1 MTDLKFS
8 TPINIPKCTYCDRPA
23 IYKRKTSGEYFCKRC
38 FIQGFLRRLHRTI
51 AKYSMLTPHSKILIP
66 LLPDIPYT
74 SMALIHAITKL
85 EEKYPSEIK
94 IVIPLDVPWVD
105 KILVYLKKN
114 LYKSNVVIYGSKYAS
129 YYGEMT
135 SLSERYC
142 LSRMIALVF
151 ASKLSSLSVLLPY
164 NLDTLAI
171 LFLSSIISSEIALG
185 LDLVAVKTYGNI
197 TLGYPFYDMI
207 WEDIAFYNYINSITF
222 LEVDYKQYARCN
234 EYEKIA
240 FDMYRELS
248 TDTKELGYNILK
260 NPRVLTTI
268 MNLDECEDSPCPK
281 SLDGNNRLCQRI
293 GLIHEELRD
302 VKLEILYP

>member
-1 MTDLKFS
+1 MTDLKS
-8 TPINIPKCTYCDRPA
+8 NIPKCTYCGRPA
-23 IYKRKTSGEYFCKRC
+23 VYKRKTSGEYFCERC

-51 AKYSMLTPHSKILIP
+51 AKYSMLTPYSKILTP

-94 IVIPLDVPWVD
+94 IVIPLDTPWVD
-105 KILVYLKKN
+105 KVLTYLKEN
-114 LYKSNVVIYGSKYAS
+114 LGKSNVVIYGSRYAN
-129 YYGEMT
+129 YYGEMA

-151 ASKLSSLSVLLPY
+151 ANKLSSLNVLLPY

-185 LDLVAVKTYGNI
+185 LDLVAVKTYDNI
-197 TLGYPFYDMI
+197 VLGYPFYDMI
-207 WEDIAFYNYINSITF
+207 WEDIVFYNYINGITF
-222 LEVDYKQYARCN
+222 LEIDYKQYAKYN
-234 EYEKIA
+234 EYEEIA

-248 TDTKELGYNILK
+248 ADTKELGYNILK

-268 MNLDECEDSPCPK
+268 MNLNECEDYPCPK
-281 SLDGNNRLCQRI
+281 DLDGSDRLCQRI
-293 GLIHEELRD
+293 NLIHKELRD
-302 VKLEILYP
+302 AKLETLYP